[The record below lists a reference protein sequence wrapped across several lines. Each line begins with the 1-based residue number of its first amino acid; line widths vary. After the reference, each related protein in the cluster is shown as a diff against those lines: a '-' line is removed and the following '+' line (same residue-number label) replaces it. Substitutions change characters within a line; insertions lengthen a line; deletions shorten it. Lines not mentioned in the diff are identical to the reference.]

1 MRADTANAGPRK
13 PHTELDPNVQ
23 DHCAI
28 SQPDILKHKDSLKEA
43 EMPAEAILPRKKK
56 RHRNKHHVIHISGQN
71 IDSGRSNNDGL
82 SVRNKGSE
90 SQLDA
95 ISNAPSRVHKM
106 MVVQKNQKYV
116 AMVHMNGVPPAD
128 GKFSNDGRS
137 QRSGMRLEPDVSVSA
152 LTKGSK
158 QA

>member
-1 MRADTANAGPRK
+1 MQQHNALVRADTANAGPRK
-13 PHTELDPNVQ
+13 PHTELDPNVM

-28 SQPDILKHKDSLKEA
+28 SQPDIANHKDSLKEP

-56 RHRNKHHVIHISGQN
+56 RQRNKHHVIHISGHN

-90 SQLDA
+90 GQLDA
-95 ISNAPSRVHKM
+95 ASNAPPSRVHKM

-116 AMVHMNGVPPAD
+116 AMVHMNGTSPID
-128 GKFSNDGRS
+128 GKLSNDGRS
-137 QRSGMRLEPDVSVSA
+137 
-152 LTKGSK
+152 
-158 QA
+158 